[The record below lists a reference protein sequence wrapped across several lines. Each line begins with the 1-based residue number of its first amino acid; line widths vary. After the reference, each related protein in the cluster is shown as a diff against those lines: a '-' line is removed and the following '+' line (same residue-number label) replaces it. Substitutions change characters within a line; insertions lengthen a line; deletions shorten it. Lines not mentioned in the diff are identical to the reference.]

1 MAHGS
6 HRQHCVA
13 MSSTEAELMALAE
26 LAMEL
31 MYVRE
36 VLKHMGHAFSS
47 DIELETKDTEA
58 HRLVNKVGDIMHGP
72 TEVGVD
78 NSGAYSLCQRSTN
91 GKNSR
96 HVERKVYKMRELR
109 VAGVVTLKLVPT
121 KEMSADM
128 LTKALDTETFTKHRR
143 DVMNLACA
151 PAGED
156 GTIVAKA

>member
-1 MAHGS
+1 
-6 HRQHCVA
+6 
-13 MSSTEAELMALAE
+13 
-26 LAMEL
+26 
-31 MYVRE
+31 
-36 VLKHMGHAFSS
+36 
-47 DIELETKDTEA
+47 
-58 HRLVNKVGDIMHGP
+58 
-72 TEVGVD
+72 
-78 NSGAYSLCQRSTN
+78 
-91 GKNSR
+91 
-96 HVERKVYKMRELR
+96 MRELR